1 MRYFSNLT
9 IEKEEQ
15 AVFEDHSYQSPEMQ
29 LQWRIEDLFNRL
41 EELYHR
47 EYNHQ
52 ETFDYSDCRLS
63 RTDIEYTLPEHL
75 SNVDDIITAIAIA
88 KYKLQRTI
96 SDDQH
101 GETNV
106 TEKGD
111 VLPGQITIWEYVER
125 EKESVEELL
134 SVAA

>member
-1 MRYFSNLT
+1 MGYFSDLA

-15 AVFEDHSYQSPEMQ
+15 AVFVDHSYPSPEMQ

-41 EELYHR
+41 EELHHGG
-47 EYNHQ
+47 YNQ

-63 RTDIEYTLPEHL
+63 RTDIEYALPEHL
-75 SNVDDIITAIAIA
+75 SSVDDIITAIAIA
-88 KYKLQRTI
+88 KHKLQRAF
-96 SDDQH
+96 SEDQYE
-101 GETNV
+101 ETNV
-106 TEKGD
+106 TEKDD

-125 EKESVEELL
+125 EKESVEALL